1 MERYRNIK
9 NGVKVGRIISFGG
22 KIVKKYEYVN
32 LKIGKVFSS
41 KSKEHRK
48 IIDEYAA
55 KGYRYVGYIPTKIDV
70 YGKMDNI
77 DLIFEME
84 IEKELSEREW

>member
-1 MERYRNIK
+1 ME
-9 NGVKVGRIISFGG
+9 RIISFGG

-41 KSKEHRK
+41 KSEEHRK

-55 KGYRYVGYIPTKIDV
+55 KGYRYVG
-70 YGKMDNI
+70 
-77 DLIFEME
+77 
-84 IEKELSEREW
+84 